1 MRGSECNM
9 NNIYVIVKSKSTGI
23 SSMTKIRDIA
33 FDMYEKELIL
43 ISRDTGEIF
52 ASIELNFNPKTEE
65 MSSIVAKLVNKYI
78 KQFRGEGVVM
88 TTGDFINNFIDIGG
102 IGNRVTNIIF

>member
-9 NNIYVIVKSKSTGI
+9 DNIYVIVKSKSTGI

-78 KQFRGEGVVM
+78 KQFHGEGVVM
-88 TTGDFINNFIDIGG
+88 TTGDLINNLIDIGG
-102 IGNRVTNIIF
+102 IGNRVTNIRF

>member
-9 NNIYVIVKSKSTGI
+9 DNIYVIVKSKSTGI

-33 FDMYEKELIL
+33 FDMYEKELVL

-78 KQFRGEGVVM
+78 KQFHGEGVVM
-88 TTGDFINNFIDIGG
+88 TTGDLINNLIDIGG
-102 IGNRVTNIIF
+102 IGNRVTNIRF